1 MLTYVLKSKFSNIQV
16 ENPVAVL
23 DQEEA
28 KKFLTGKA
36 EDKYAFFM
44 KATELERVDRT
55 YAETVDKVASLVAMN
70 NNSRKLLEGV
80 HARVEELRRKWKEHQ
95 QIDELET
102 KLQRLNTEFGW
113 AIYNECDEKYNEA
126 VAVSTIAVKS
136 VLVSLLRLN
145 LRTFF
150 VYGPIFRTTRDWR
163 NSLRKPRNAWKTS
176 RRPKLL

>member
-55 YAETVDKVASLVAMN
+55 YADTVDKVHTLDAMN
-70 NNSRKLLEGV
+70 ENSRKLLQGSF
-80 HARVEELRRKWKEHQ
+80 ARVDELKRKWKEHQ
-95 QIDELET
+95 QMDELET
-102 KLQRLNTEFGW
+102 KLQKLNTEFGW
-113 AIYNECDEKYNEA
+113 AIYNECDEKYTAA
-126 VAVSTIAVKS
+126 VAVSSFAMERKAVLNIQFHLTFAYVLS
-136 VLVSLLRLN
+136 VHWS
-145 LRTFF
+145 
-150 VYGPIFRTTRDWR
+150 
-163 NSLRKPRNAWKTS
+163 
-176 RRPKLL
+176 

>member
-1 MLTYVLKSKFSNIQV
+1 M
-16 ENPVAVL
+16 

-55 YAETVDKVASLVAMN
+55 YAETLDKVEALDAMN

-95 QIDELET
+95 QMDELET
-102 KLQRLNTEFGW
+102 KLQKLNTEFGW
-113 AIYNECDEKYNEA
+113 AIYNECDEKYLAA
-126 VAVSTIAVKS
+126 VAVSALLWKSKAVLFVPLHLNFADVPS
-136 VLVSLLRLN
+136 V
-145 LRTFF
+145 
-150 VYGPIFRTTRDWR
+150 YEQ
-163 NSLRKPRNAWKTS
+163 
-176 RRPKLL
+176 